1 MTKLRRLLALH
12 KDNKHVTAEVVQ
24 PTKKRK
30 IDVIDVEKSNPTSY
44 SMPVPW
50 LSWGQMELSIA
61 DKEVITSEGL
71 LTDKHVNFAQA
82 LLQKEH
88 KQLLG
93 LQSTLLLAKQT
104 SVSPSLQ
111 IVHSQGDHWIIAT
124 TIGSPVNTVKIFDSL
139 YPSIDPSTRE
149 LVYKLYRHDVQVVVE
164 EGPKQEGHR
173 DCGLFAIA
181 TVTLLAHGCDPTSY
195 KFKQSAMRKHLLDCF

>member
-1 MTKLRRLLALH
+1 
-12 KDNKHVTAEVVQ
+12 
-24 PTKKRK
+24 
-30 IDVIDVEKSNPTSY
+30 
-44 SMPVPW
+44 
-50 LSWGQMELSIA
+50 MELFIE
-61 DKEVITSEGL
+61 DKKVITSEGL
-71 LTDKHVNFAQA
+71 LTDKYVNFPQA

-111 IVHSQGDHWIIAT
+111 IVHSRGDHWIVAT
-124 TIGSPVNTVKIFDSL
+124 TIESPVNTVKIFDSL
-139 YPSIDPSTRE
+139 YPSIDPFTRE
-149 LVYKLYRHDVQVVVE
+149 LVYKLYGHDVQVVVE

-181 TVTLLAHGCDPTSY
+181 TATLLAHGCDPTSY
-195 KFKQSAMRKHLLDCF
+195 KFEQPAMRKHLLDCFENLKPLSIPYIKLDITSHVHALLVLYLLL

>member
-1 MTKLRRLLALH
+1 
-12 KDNKHVTAEVVQ
+12 
-24 PTKKRK
+24 
-30 IDVIDVEKSNPTSY
+30 
-44 SMPVPW
+44 
-50 LSWGQMELSIA
+50 MELSIA

-111 IVHSQGDHWIIAT
+111 IVHSRGDHWIIAT

-164 EGPKQEGHR
+164 GPKQEGHR

-181 TVTLLAHGCDPTSY
+181 TATLLAHGCDPTSY
-195 KFKQSAMRKHLLDCF
+195 KFKQPAMRKHLLDCFENLKLCPFPTLN